1 MQAMNVPAD
10 MRDIRR
16 LREILDTE
24 STQNALFR
32 AEVRSAIGRGE
43 DRDRIMLTYL
53 ERVVTIPAHE
63 RATLPL
69 TTPTTWRERI
79 SRWLA
84 RPVSAGAM
92 MASAAL
98 SGMIAVLT
106 ARVLLV
112 VVGVP

>member
-1 MQAMNVPAD
+1 MSSWDQSTPAD

-63 RATLPL
+63 RATLP
-69 TTPTTWRERI
+69 PVAWRDRAD
-79 SRWLA
+79 RWLA
-84 RPVSAGAM
+84 RPASAGAM
-92 MASAAL
+92 MASAVL

-106 ARVLLV
+106 ARALLV